1 MYQLSFTNIPAC
13 LLLTFYLQFQ
23 SHGNPDD
30 DTTSS
35 SSEDDS
41 QDNDM
46 NGDSGSNGHA
56 VPSSSNDAE
65 PMDEDEPV
73 EPGWTVV
80 RTRRK
85 K

>member
-1 MYQLSFTNIPAC
+1 
-13 LLLTFYLQFQ
+13 
-23 SHGNPDD
+23 
-30 DTTSS
+30 
-35 SSEDDS
+35 
-41 QDNDM
+41 M
-46 NGDSGSNGHA
+46 NGHSQLNGHA

-65 PMDEDEPV
+65 PMDEDV